1 MGLLGLQII
10 WTNSSTH
17 ALKNARTDKKIMKAT
32 DDHFMEMLASLIEIT
47 TQELS
52 KIERIK
58 FETLITIHLHQRDI
72 FNALVSQCKDTLY
85 SDSTRS
91 IYSVPFFGVCK
102 YPVCSLTSG

>member
-10 WTNSSTH
+10 WTSSSTH

-47 TQELS
+47 TQELA

-72 FNALVSQCKDTLY
+72 FNALVSQPKDTLY
-85 SDSTRS
+85 SDSIHVVYTV
-91 IYSVPFFGVCK
+91 YLFQ
-102 YPVCSLTSG
+102 SL